1 MAKAKKANPPS
12 RKATAG
18 RRKKPAT
25 RNKKTV
31 IKRRARKPKDE
42 GISSEIIFD
51 STKNNTDMLFVETA
65 EPVQPSQPATFA
77 SETVLNIQKVANQ
90 EKPNIWEKI
99 KSWFKI

>member
-1 MAKAKKANPPS
+1 MVTKKKSVKKRKSVSKKVAK
-12 RKATAG
+12 T
-18 RRKKPAT
+18 KKPITRKRAT
-25 RNKKTV
+25 
-31 IKRRARKPKDE
+31 KPKDE

-77 SETVLNIQKVANQ
+77 SETVLNIQKNLNQ